1 MVLQFSYFT
10 IYISVGGSSRVV
22 SERLPPL
29 TSQQDHSA
37 KKIPKKSNNVNE
49 NEENVL
55 TIPQESHKRGT
66 IKILNISM
74 M

>member
-29 TSQQDHSA
+29 TSQQ
-37 KKIPKKSNNVNE
+37 KSNNVNE
-49 NEENVL
+49 IEENVF

-66 IKILNISM
+66 IKILNISTM
-74 M
+74 YLCSLNI